1 MLYKELLLYIIL
13 IGNIIYSS
21 LIIENVFSIL
31 DNKGS
36 LLLENNNLIKVKY
49 ISIYIDNLP

>member
-49 ISIYIDNLP
+49 IFIYIDNLL